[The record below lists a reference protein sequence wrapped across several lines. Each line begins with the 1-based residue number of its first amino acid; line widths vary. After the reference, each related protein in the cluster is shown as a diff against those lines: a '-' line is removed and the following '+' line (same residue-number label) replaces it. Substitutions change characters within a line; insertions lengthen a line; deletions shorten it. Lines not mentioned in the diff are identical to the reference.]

1 MSSDDLSR
9 DQAQETVLNH
19 SILLHDYVQQVQ
31 GTDNLPED
39 DLRPVLLGLFGEVGS
54 IMSAAKKVRRE
65 GEVYVGFQRAVEEEF
80 GDALWYFA
88 AVCRRLG
95 IGVDEIIADAAN
107 TDGYNKTIAATD
119 LPEAPVSHVASAAE
133 LPVLLDAL
141 LNLGEAASVL
151 LGIKRLNDEAR
162 QALRTFSDRYLQALQ
177 AAPVSF
183 SKIVRRNIVKARGRF
198 LDPDL
203 SSLPTFD
210 SGFLDEERLPL
221 HFEIKIT
228 QRKSG
233 QSYLQWNGVFIG
245 DPLTDNIF
253 DRDGYRFHDVFHFA
267 HAAIL
272 HWSPTFRAL
281 VKQKRKSDPQVDEA
295 QDGGRAIVIEEG
307 LTAWIFS
314 RAKQLNFFEGQDS
327 ISFDLLKGVQ
337 QFVHGYEVEK
347 CPLKLWE
354 RAILDGYKVFRQV
367 LDRNGGIV
375 VGDREARTIT
385 YRSIDEGAR

>member
-1 MSSDDLSR
+1 M
-9 DQAQETVLNH
+9 
-19 SILLHDYVQQVQ
+19 
-31 GTDNLPED
+31 
-39 DLRPVLLGLFGEVGS
+39 
-54 IMSAAKKVRRE
+54 
-65 GEVYVGFQRAVEEEF
+65 
-80 GDALWYFA
+80 
-88 AVCRRLG
+88 
-95 IGVDEIIADAAN
+95 
-107 TDGYNKTIAATD
+107 
-119 LPEAPVSHVASAAE
+119 
-133 LPVLLDAL
+133 
-141 LNLGEAASVL
+141 
-151 LGIKRLNDEAR
+151 
-162 QALRTFSDRYLQALQ
+162 
-177 AAPVSF
+177 
-183 SKIVRRNIVKARGRF
+183 
-198 LDPDL
+198 
-203 SSLPTFD
+203 
-210 SGFLDEERLPL
+210 
-221 HFEIKIT
+221 
-228 QRKSG
+228 
-233 QSYLQWNGVFIG
+233 
-245 DPLTDNIF
+245 
-253 DRDGYRFHDVFHFA
+253 FHFA

-367 LDRNGGIV
+367 RDRNGGIV

>member
-1 MSSDDLSR
+1 MSSDDPSR
-9 DQAQETVLNH
+9 DQARETALNH

-31 GTDNLPED
+31 GTDNLPEN
-39 DLRPVLLGLFGEVGS
+39 DLRSVLLGLFGEVGS

-65 GEVYVGFQRAVEEEF
+65 GEVYAGFQRAVEEEF

-119 LPEAPVSHVASAAE
+119 LPEAPVSHVASAAD
-133 LPVLLDAL
+133 LPVLLDAF
-141 LNLGEAASVL
+141 LNLGEATSIL

-177 AAPVSF
+177 AAQVSF
-183 SKIVRRNIVKARGRF
+183 SKIVRMNIVKARGRF

-245 DPLTDNIF
+245 DPLTDNIL

-272 HWSPTFRAL
+272 HWSPVFRAL

-295 QDGGRAIVIEEG
+295 QDGGRAIVVEEG

-337 QFVHGYEVEK
+337 QFVHGYEVEE

-367 LDRNGGIV
+367 RDKNGGIV

>member
-1 MSSDDLSR
+1 MNSDDRSR
-9 DQAQETVLNH
+9 DNAREAALNH
-19 SILLHDYVQQVQ
+19 SSLLHDYVQQVQ
-31 GTDNLPED
+31 GTDNLPEN
-39 DLRPVLLGLFGEVGS
+39 DLQPVLLGLFAEVGG

-65 GEVYVGFQRAVEEEF
+65 GKVYAGFERAVEEEF

-95 IGVDEIIADAAN
+95 IGVDEVIADAAN
-107 TDGYNKTIAATD
+107 TDGYNTTIAATD
-119 LPEAPVSHVASAAE
+119 LPAAPVSHVATAAA
-133 LPVLLDAL
+133 LPVLLDAFS
-141 LNLGEAASVL
+141 NLGEAASAL
-151 LGIKRLNDEAR
+151 LGIRRLNEEAR
-162 QALRTFSDRYLQALQ
+162 DALRTFSDRYLQALQ
-177 AAPVSF
+177 AAQVSF
-183 SKIVRRNIVKARGRF
+183 AKIGRMNIVKVRGRF

-210 SGFLDEERLPL
+210 SGFVDEERLPL
-221 HFEIKIT
+221 HFEIKIA

-245 DPLTDNIF
+245 NPLTDNIVN
-253 DRDGYRFHDVFHFA
+253 RDGYRFHDVFHLA

-281 VKQKRKSDPQVDEA
+281 IKHKRKSEPQVDEA

-314 RAKQLNFFEGQDS
+314 RAKELNLFDGQDS

-337 QFVHGYEVEK
+337 QFVHGYEVEE

-367 LDRNGGIV
+367 RDSNGGIV
-375 VGDREARTIT
+375 VGDRETRTIT
-385 YRSIDEGAR
+385 YRSIEDGVR

>member
-65 GEVYVGFQRAVEEEF
+65 GEVYAGFQRAVEEEF
-80 GDALWYFA
+80 GDVLWYFA

-119 LPEAPVSHVASAAE
+119 LPEAPVSYVASAAE

-151 LGIKRLNDEAR
+151 LRIKRLNDEAR

-367 LDRNGGIV
+367 RDRNGGIV

>member
-1 MSSDDLSR
+1 MSSDDPSR
-9 DQAQETVLNH
+9 DKARETVLNH
-19 SILLHDYVQQVQ
+19 SILLHDYVRQIQ

-54 IMSAAKKVRRE
+54 IMSVAKKVRRE
-65 GEVYVGFQRAVEEEF
+65 GEVYAGFQQAIEEEF
-80 GDALWYFA
+80 GDALWYLA

-95 IGVDEIIADAAN
+95 IGVDEIIADTAN
-107 TDGYNKTIAATD
+107 ADGYNKTIAATD
-119 LPEAPVSHVASAAE
+119 LPGAPVSYAASAAD
-133 LPVLLDAL
+133 LPVLLDAF
-141 LNLGEAASVL
+141 LNLGEAASAL
-151 LGIKRLNDEAR
+151 LGIKRLNGEAR
-162 QALRTFSDRYLQALQ
+162 QALHTFSDRYLQALQ
-177 AAPVSF
+177 VARVRF
-183 SKIVRRNIVKARGRF
+183 SEIVRMNIVKARGRF

-245 DPLTDNIF
+245 DPLTDNIL

-295 QDGGRAIVIEEG
+295 QDSGRAIVIEEG

-314 RAKQLNFFEGQDS
+314 HAKQLNFFDGQDR

-337 QFVHGYEVEK
+337 QFVNGYEVEK

-354 RAILDGYKVFRQV
+354 RTILDGYKVFRQV
-367 LDRNGGIV
+367 RDRNGGIV
-375 VGDREARTIT
+375 VGDREARAIT
-385 YRSIDEGAR
+385 YRSIEEGAR

>member
-1 MSSDDLSR
+1 MTSDNPPR
-9 DQAQETVLNH
+9 DQAQKTDLNH
-19 SILLHDYVQQVQ
+19 SIRLHDYVQQVQ
-31 GTDNLPED
+31 GTDNLPEN
-39 DLRPVLLGLFGEVGS
+39 DLRPVLLGLFGEIGS
-54 IMSAAKKVRRE
+54 IMSVAKKARRE
-65 GEVYVGFQRAVEEEF
+65 GEVYAGFERAVEEEF

-95 IGVDEIIADAAN
+95 IGVEEIIADATN
-107 TDGYNKTIAATD
+107 SDGYNKTIAATD
-119 LPEAPVSHVASAAE
+119 LPGAPVSHVATAAD
-133 LPVLLDAL
+133 LPVLLDAFL
-141 LNLGEAASVL
+141 SLGEAASAL
-151 LGIKRLNDEAR
+151 LGIRCLNDEAR
-162 QALRTFSDRYLQALQ
+162 DALRTFSDRYLQAVQ
-177 AAPVSF
+177 AAQVSF
-183 SKIVRRNIVKARGRF
+183 SKIVRMNIVKARGRF

-210 SGFLDEERLPL
+210 SGFVNEERLPL
-221 HFEIKIT
+221 HFEIKIW

-233 QSYLQWNGVFIG
+233 QSCLQWNGVFIG
-245 DPLTDNIF
+245 DPLTDNIA

-281 VKQKRKSDPQVDEA
+281 IKQKRKSDPQVDEA

-314 RAKQLNFFEGQDS
+314 RAKQLNFFDGQDS

-337 QFVHGYEVEK
+337 QFVHGYEVEE

-367 LDRNGGIV
+367 RDRNGGIV

-385 YRSIDEGAR
+385 YRSIEDGAR

>member
-1 MSSDDLSR
+1 MSSDNCSR
-9 DQAQETVLNH
+9 DKAREAVLNH
-19 SILLHDYVQQVQ
+19 SILLHKYIQQVH
-31 GTDNLPED
+31 GTDNLPGN
-39 DLRPVLLGLFGEVGS
+39 DLQPVLLGLFGEVGS
-54 IMSAAKKVRRE
+54 VMSAAKKVRRE
-65 GEVYVGFQRAVEEEF
+65 GEVFAGFDRVVEEEF

-95 IGVDEIIADAAN
+95 IGVHEIIADAAN
-107 TDGYNKTIAATD
+107 TDGYNKAIAATD
-119 LPEAPVSHVASAAE
+119 LPEAPVSYVVTAAR
-133 LPVLLDAL
+133 LPVLLDAFSS
-141 LNLGEAASVL
+141 LGEAASAL
-151 LGIKRLNDEAR
+151 LRIRHLNDEAR
-162 QALRTFSDRYLQALQ
+162 DALRTFSDRYLQALQ
-177 AAPVSF
+177 AAQVSF
-183 SKIVRRNIVKARGRF
+183 SRIVRMNIVKVRGRF

-210 SGFLDEERLPL
+210 SGYVEEERLPS

-233 QSYLQWNGVFIG
+233 RSYLQWNGVFIG
-245 DPLTDNIF
+245 DPLTDNIV

-281 VKQKRKSDPQVDEA
+281 IKQKRKSDPQVDEA

-314 RAKQLNFFEGQDS
+314 RAKQLNFFDGQDS

-337 QFVHGYEVEK
+337 QFVHGYEVEE

-354 RAILDGYKVFRQV
+354 RAILDGYRVFRQV
-367 LDRNGGIV
+367 RNKNGGIV
-375 VGDREARTIT
+375 TGDREARTIT
-385 YRSIDEGAR
+385 FRSIEDVAQ

>member
-1 MSSDDLSR
+1 MSSDDRSR
-9 DQAQETVLNH
+9 DKAREAALNH

-31 GTDNLPED
+31 GTDNLPEN

-65 GEVYVGFQRAVEEEF
+65 GEVYAGFERAVEEEF

-95 IGVDEIIADAAN
+95 IGVDEIIADVAN

-119 LPEAPVSHVASAAE
+119 LPEAPVSHVATAAD
-133 LPVLLDAL
+133 LPVLLDAFM
-141 LNLGEAASVL
+141 NLGEAASAL
-151 LGIKRLNDEAR
+151 LGIRRLNDEAR
-162 QALRTFSDRYLQALQ
+162 DALRTFSDRYLQALQ
-177 AAPVSF
+177 AAQASF
-183 SKIVRRNIVKARGRF
+183 SKIVRMNIVKARGRF

-210 SGFLDEERLPL
+210 SGFVDEERLPL

-245 DPLTDNIF
+245 DPLTDNIV

-281 VKQKRKSDPQVDEA
+281 IKQKRKSDPQVDEA

-314 RAKQLNFFEGQDS
+314 RAKQLNFFDGQDS

-337 QFVHGYEVEK
+337 QFVHGYEVEE

-367 LDRNGGIV
+367 RNSNGGIV
-375 VGDREARTIT
+375 IGDREARTIT
-385 YRSIDEGAR
+385 YRSIEDGAR